1 MKSTLSQAAML
12 VIAVSAMPASAQ
24 TIEARLLTLEGAKTI
39 IAGAA
44 AEARRLNAPG
54 GAIAIVDE
62 GGHVLAF
69 ERWNN
74 TFPAA
79 AQVSIGKA
87 RTAALFRKPTKV
99 FEDAINQGRTAMTA
113 LPDTVLT
120 PLQGGVPIVLDGQIV
135 GAVGVSGAAS
145 AQQDEALAM
154 AGIRSLAGGAAQ

>member
-1 MKSTLSQAAML
+1 MKTVLLTALLALAA
-12 VIAVSAMPASAQ
+12 AAAPATAQ
-24 TIEARLLTLEGAKTI
+24 TIEARLLTLEGAKSI

-44 AEARRLNAPG
+44 AEARRVNAPG

-87 RTAALFRKPTKV
+87 RTAALFRKPSQA
-99 FEDAINQGRTAMTA
+99 FEDSVNGGRPA
-113 LPDTVLT
+113 LLGVEGLT
-120 PLQGGVPIVLDGQIV
+120 PLMGGVPIEVDGQVV
-135 GAVGVSGAAS
+135 GAIGVSGAAS
-145 AQQDEALAM
+145 AGQDSELAA
-154 AGIRSLAGGAAQ
+154 AGAASLARKGTK